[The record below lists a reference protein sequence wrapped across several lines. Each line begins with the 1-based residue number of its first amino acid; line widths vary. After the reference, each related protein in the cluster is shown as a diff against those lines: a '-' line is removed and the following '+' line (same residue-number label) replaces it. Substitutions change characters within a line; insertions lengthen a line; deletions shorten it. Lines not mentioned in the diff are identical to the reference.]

1 MPISEDLSELL
12 CNYDY
17 IGIVGKRYMF
27 FKDAVIFSLAVS
39 LLSVVL
45 LYVVNRARG
54 K

>member
-1 MPISEDLSELL
+1 
-12 CNYDY
+12 
-17 IGIVGKRYMF
+17 MF
-27 FKDAVIFSLAVS
+27 FKDLVIFSLAVS